1 MNRHELKD
9 LFKIRD
15 ILFMHRHEVK
25 ELRCGDFARI
35 ATLTFEKGMVISSYE
50 HTILYDYK
58 HTWDFY
64 YNIRIQKYRF
74 PDIIDNLKLEPIFPD
89 VEHYEGEY
97 MNRKGVEL
105 YSLSGLKRQK
115 TKHIM
120 KFENEMKAPK
130 YEVVNE

>member
-50 HTILYDYK
+50 HTILEMWTIAAWK
-58 HTWDFY
+58 Q
-64 YNIRIQKYRF
+64 IQSVTIFVTSFNF
-74 PDIIDNLKLEPIFPD
+74 PLI
-89 VEHYEGEY
+89 
-97 MNRKGVEL
+97 
-105 YSLSGLKRQK
+105 S
-115 TKHIM
+115 
-120 KFENEMKAPK
+120 
-130 YEVVNE
+130 